1 MPRWDW
7 ECPKGHVFE
16 ADVRIADREKPLPC
30 TAEGCDEDAQRIAV
44 GHSSPGTMLDY
55 GLGLNRE
62 ALEKGTYD
70 PLKPI
75 QRGVRRHR
83 GEKAGYFG

>member
-1 MPRWDW
+1 MPMYDW
-7 ECPKGHVFE
+7 QCPDRHKFETVVSMAKRKG
-16 ADVRIADREKPLPC
+16 PLPC
-30 TAEGCDEDAQRIAV
+30 MFPECKQLAARIEIS
-44 GHSSPGTMLDY
+44 HTNPGTMLDY

-75 QRGVRRHR
+75 QRGVRRYR
-83 GEKAGYFG
+83 GEKAGPFG

>member
-1 MPRWDW
+1 MPMYDW
-7 ECPKGHVFE
+7 ECPKGHEFE
-16 ADVRIADREKPLPC
+16 ENVPVAVRKDPIGC
-30 TAEGCDEDAQRIAV
+30 QSEGCREMATRVEIS
-44 GHSSPGTMLDY
+44 HSCPGTMLDY

-62 ALEKGTYD
+62 AVETGRYD

-83 GEKAGYFG
+83 GESAGPFG

>member
-1 MPRWDW
+1 MYDW
-7 ECPKGHVFE
+7 ECPEGHEFE
-16 ADVRIADREKPLPC
+16 SMVRIAVRQEPIPC
-30 TAEGCDEDAQRIAV
+30 QADGCGLIATRIEIS
-44 GHSSPGTMLDY
+44 HSCPGTMLDY

-83 GEKAGYFG
+83 GEPVT